1 MAKLWTNSRGPIAAG
16 DIDVRRAGAINALLV
31 SPLEILPKVPGDPVR
46 PLAVGIWH
54 EIRPLLKP
62 GIGTTA
68 LRKAMGSYLH
78 SKRYY
83 LASAQPDAMRHD
95 VDGRPV
101 GEISDN
107 DRLAAQES
115 FLTLLKREGK
125 DAPPEPVETPVVI
138 AAPSK
143 AELIRAALLN
153 RRASSAPAN

>member
-1 MAKLWTNSRGPIAAG
+1 MAKLWTNSRGPIAAS

-31 SPLEILPKVPGDPVR
+31 SPLEILPKAPGDPVR

-62 GIGTTA
+62 GIGTTV

-101 GEISDN
+101 GEISDQ

-125 DAPPEPVETPVVI
+125 EASAPVEAPMVI

-153 RRASSAPAN
+153 RRASSAPVN